1 MSVPISPLAGILC
14 FAVAV
19 VAGAAIVDAA
29 PSDRLSALE
38 RRLARHV
45 DEHEGEAQALL
56 ERAVNLNS
64 GTMNFDGVRAV
75 GALFRA
81 EFDRLG
87 FTTRWADGAAFGRA
101 GHLVA
106 HRAAKGSGAPR
117 IVLIGHLDT
126 VFERDSPFQRYE
138 LLPAEAGKPPRAK
151 GPGTTDMKGGDV
163 ILLQALGAL
172 AAEHVL
178 DRLDVTAVLMGDEE
192 DSGAPLSL
200 ARADLMTAA
209 DGADVALGF
218 EDGDGK
224 FENAVVAR
232 RSASGWSLKVTGQP
246 AHSSQIFRDEYGD
259 GAIFEL
265 ARILDGFR
273 RELSAEQFLTFNP
286 GVVLGGTAIDFD
298 AVQLRGSVSGKNNV
312 IAGQAV
318 ATGDLRTLSPEQHA
332 SAKRRMSEIVAAHLP
347 HTSAEIT
354 FDDGY
359 PPMAP
364 TPGNQQLLGLFDQAS
379 RDLGFGPVQAVDPR
393 QAGAADI
400 SFVAARV
407 KMALDALGLKGS
419 GGHTAGET
427 ADLSTLGK
435 QTKRVAVLLSR
446 LATPH

>member
-29 PSDRLSALE
+29 PADRLSAVE

-45 DEHEGEAQALL
+45 DEHEAEARALL

-75 GALFRA
+75 GALLRS

-106 HRAAKGSGAPR
+106 HRAAKAPGAPR

-138 LLPAEAGKPPRAK
+138 LLPAEPGQPPRAK

-218 EDGDGK
+218 EDGDGR

-364 TPGNQQLLGLFDQAS
+364 TPGNQRLLGLFDQAS

-419 GGHTAGET
+419 GGHTADET

-435 QTKRVAVLLSR
+435 QAKRVAVLLSR
-446 LATPH
+446 LAAQR